1 MPKSYTGS
9 VATDQALAGFTGG
22 AVSTIFLHPLD
33 LIKTR
38 FQVNASQAAPRLGGT
53 LRSFQQIYRS
63 EGFRNGLYRGLTPN
77 FAGATMSWGLYF
89 YLYAGIKGQ
98 MPVDPATGRLGPT
111 QHMTASVLGGALTA
125 VVTNPLWVIKTR
137 MCTTKKTTPGAYQ
150 SLGQGLSTLVRTEGI
165 QGLYRGIIPALF
177 GVSHGAIQFMAY
189 EQLKYWRQ
197 EVKKKR
203 WEKKFLEEV
212 RGKANVPVASA
223 AAGVQSSTGVT
234 MDPKTFEKLRESR
247 LLEKKHDWETLS
259 TIEYLCMAA
268 SSKVTATVATYPY
281 QVLRSRLQM
290 MNNPQNGGMPYSG
303 VMDCIRKI
311 KKAEGILGFY
321 KGVAPNVI
329 RVLPG
334 TCITF
339 LVYETVSAWCRNHAR
354 YGLDEVTPVRLHA

>member
-9 VATDQALAGFTGG
+9 VATDQALAGFSGG

-38 FQVNASQAAPRLGGT
+38 FQVNASQAAPRIGGT

-77 FAGATMSWGLYF
+77 FAGATVSWGLYF
-89 YLYAGIKGQ
+89 YLYAGIKAN
-98 MPVDPATGRLGPT
+98 MPVDPNTGRLGPT
-111 QHMTASVLGGALTA
+111 QHMTASMLGGALTA
-125 VVTNPLWVIKTR
+125 AVTNPFWVIKTR

-150 SLGQGLSTLVRTEGI
+150 SLIGGLTTLVRTEGI
-165 QGLYRGIIPALF
+165 QGLYRGFIPALF
-177 GVSHGAIQFMAY
+177 GVSHGAVQFMAY

-197 EVKKKR
+197 EVKKRR
-203 WEKKFLEEV
+203 WEKQFLEEV
-212 RGKANVPVASA
+212 RGKANVPISDS
-223 AAGVQSSTGVT
+223 AAGVQSSESTGVS
-234 MDPKTFEKLRESR
+234 MDAKTFEKLRESR

-268 SSKVTATVATYPY
+268 SSKVTATIATYPY

-290 MNNPQNGGMPYSG
+290 MRNPQTGVEYSG

-311 KKAEGILGFY
+311 KKAEGLLGFY

-354 YGLDEVTPVRLHA
+354 YGLDE

>member
-1 MPKSYTGS
+1 
-9 VATDQALAGFTGG
+9 DQALAGFTGG
-22 AVSTIFLHPLD
+22 AVSTICLHPLD

-38 FQVNASQAAPRLGGT
+38 FQVNAAQGAPRIGGT
-53 LRSFQQIYRS
+53 LRSFQQIYKN
-63 EGFRNGLYRGLTPN
+63 EGFRHGLYRGLTPN
-77 FAGATMSWGLYF
+77 FAGATVSWGLYF
-89 YLYAGIKGQ
+89 YLYAGIKAR
-98 MPVDPATGRLGPT
+98 MAVDPETKRLGPT
-111 QHMTASVLGGALTA
+111 QHMAASMLGGAMTA
-125 VVTNPLWVIKTR
+125 VVTNPFWVIKTR
-137 MCTTKKTTPGAYQ
+137 MCTTQKTAPGAYQ
-150 SLGQGLSTLVRTEGI
+150 GLLGGLVTLAKTEGVK
-165 QGLYRGIIPALF
+165 GLYRGIVPALF

-203 WEKKFLEEV
+203 WEKQFLEEIHSNSITFISDA
-212 RGKANVPVASA
+212 KAI
-223 AAGVQSSTGVT
+223 
-234 MDPKTFEKLRESR
+234 EKLKEAR

-259 TIEYLCMAA
+259 TFEYLCMAA
-268 SSKVTATVATYPY
+268 SSKVAATVATYPY

-290 MNNPQNGGMPYSG
+290 MSNPHGEVVYTG

-354 YGLDEVTPVRLHA
+354 YGLDE

>member
-1 MPKSYTGS
+1 MT
-9 VATDQALAGFTGG
+9 A
-22 AVSTIFLHPLD
+22 
-33 LIKTR
+33 
-38 FQVNASQAAPRLGGT
+38 
-53 LRSFQQIYRS
+53 
-63 EGFRNGLYRGLTPN
+63 
-77 FAGATMSWGLYF
+77 
-89 YLYAGIKGQ
+89 
-98 MPVDPATGRLGPT
+98 DPTTGRLGPT
-111 QHMTASVLGGALTA
+111 QHMAASILGGALTA

-150 SLGQGLSTLVRTEGI
+150 SLIGGLTTLVRTEGV
-165 QGLYRGIIPALF
+165 QGLYRGIVPALF

-197 EVKKKR
+197 EVKKRR
-203 WEKKFLEEV
+203 WEKEFLEEV
-212 RGKANVPVASA
+212 RGSTKVPISASA
-223 AAGVQSSTGVT
+223 AATPSSEVTGVS
-234 MDPKTFEKLRESR
+234 MDAKTFEKLRESR

-290 MNNPQNGGMPYSG
+290 MSSPTSGVVYTG

-311 KKAEGILGFY
+311 KRAEGILGFY

-354 YGLDEVTPVRLHA
+354 YGLDE

>member
-9 VATDQALAGFTGG
+9 VATDQALAGFSGG

-38 FQVNASQAAPRLGGT
+38 FQVNASQAAPRIGGT

-77 FAGATMSWGLYF
+77 FAGATVSWGLYF
-89 YLYAGIKGQ
+89 YLYAGIKAQ
-98 MPVDPATGRLGPT
+98 MPVDPSTGRLGPS
-111 QHMTASVLGGALTA
+111 QHMVASTLGGALTA

-137 MCTTKKTTPGAYQ
+137 MCTTKKSTPGAYQ
-150 SLGQGLSTLVRTEGI
+150 NLAQGLVTLVRAEGV
-165 QGLYRGIIPALF
+165 QGLYRGIVPALF

-203 WEKKFLEEV
+203 WEKQFLEEV
-212 RGKANVPVASA
+212 RGMSNVPIQETA
-223 AAGVQSSTGVT
+223 AARPSDVTGVS

-290 MNNPQNGGMPYSG
+290 MSNPQSGVVYTG

-311 KKAEGILGFY
+311 RRAEGLLGFY

-354 YGLDEVTPVRLHA
+354 YGLDE

>member
-77 FAGATMSWGLYF
+77 FAGATVSWGLYF

-111 QHMTASVLGGALTA
+111 QHMVASVLGGALTA

-150 SLGQGLSTLVRTEGI
+150 SLGQGLATLVRAEGI

-223 AAGVQSSTGVT
+223 AVGVESSTGVT
-234 MDPKTFEKLRESR
+234 MDAKTFEKLRESR

-290 MNNPQNGGMPYSG
+290 MSNPQNGGVPYSG

-354 YGLDEVTPVRLHA
+354 YGLDDVTPVRLHA

>member
-53 LRSFQQIYRS
+53 LRSFQQIYKT

-77 FAGATMSWGLYF
+77 FAGATVSWGLYF
-89 YLYAGIKGQ
+89 YLYAGIKAN
-98 MPVDPATGRLGPT
+98 MAVDPSTGRLGPT
-111 QHMTASVLGGALTA
+111 QHMVASMLGGALTA

-137 MCTTKKTTPGAYQ
+137 MCTTKKATPGSYQ
-150 SLGQGLSTLVRTEGI
+150 SLIGGLVSLVRTEGFS
-165 QGLYRGIIPALF
+165 GLYRGIVPALF

-197 EVKKKR
+197 EVKKNR
-203 WEKKFLEEV
+203 WEKQFLEEV
-212 RGKANVPVASA
+212 RGKANSPI
-223 AAGVQSSTGVT
+223 SSNTVVSGAVGLD
-234 MDPKTFEKLRESR
+234 MDAKTFEKLRESR

-259 TIEYLCMAA
+259 TVEYLCMAA

-290 MNNPQNGGMPYSG
+290 MSSGQNGEPAYTG
-303 VMDCIRKI
+303 VMDCIRRI
-311 KKAEGILGFY
+311 KRAEGILGFY

-339 LVYETVSAWCRNHAR
+339 LVYETVSAWCRKHAR
-354 YGLDEVTPVRLHA
+354 YGLDE

>member
-38 FQVNASQAAPRLGGT
+38 FQVNATQAAPRFGGT

-63 EGFRNGLYRGLTPN
+63 EGFRHGLYRGLTPN
-77 FAGATMSWGLYF
+77 FAGATVSWGLYF
-89 YLYAGIKGQ
+89 YLYAGIKAN

-111 QHMTASVLGGALTA
+111 QHMVASMLGGALTA

-137 MCTTKKTTPGAYQ
+137 MCTTKKATPGAYQ
-150 SLGQGLSTLVRTEGI
+150 SLIGGLASLTRTEGLS
-165 QGLYRGIIPALF
+165 GLYRGIVPALF

-197 EVKKKR
+197 EVKKNR
-203 WEKKFLEEV
+203 WEKQFLEEV
-212 RGKANVPVASA
+212 RGKASVPISDA
-223 AAGVQSSTGVT
+223 AAGGETSHIAGIG
-234 MDPKTFEKLRESR
+234 MDAKTFEKLRETR

-259 TIEYLCMAA
+259 TVEYLCMAA

-290 MNNPQNGGMPYSG
+290 MSTGQNGEPVYAG

-311 KKAEGILGFY
+311 RRAEGILGFY

-354 YGLDEVTPVRLHA
+354 YGLDE

>member
-9 VATDQALAGFTGG
+9 IATDQALAGFTGG

-63 EGFRNGLYRGLTPN
+63 EGFRHGLYRGLTPN
-77 FAGATMSWGLYF
+77 FAGATVSWGLYF
-89 YLYAGIKGQ
+89 YLYAGIKAS
-98 MPVDPATGRLGPT
+98 MPVDPSTGRLGPT
-111 QHMTASVLGGALTA
+111 QHMAASMIGGALTA

-137 MCTTKKTTPGAYQ
+137 MCTTKSSTPGSYQ
-150 SLGQGLSTLVRTEGI
+150 SLVGGLVSLVKTEGI
-165 QGLYRGIIPALF
+165 KGLYRGIVPALF

-203 WEKKFLEEV
+203 WEKQFLEEV
-212 RGKANVPVASA
+212 RGKANVHILDTA
-223 AAGVQSSTGVT
+223 AAVQSSESTGVS
-234 MDPKTFEKLRESR
+234 MDAKTFEKLRESR

-290 MNNPQNGGMPYSG
+290 MSNPQGVVQYTG
-303 VMDCIRKI
+303 VMDCISKI
-311 KKAEGILGFY
+311 KRAEGLLGFY

-354 YGLDEVTPVRLHA
+354 FGLDE

>member
-22 AVSTIFLHPLD
+22 AVSTICLHPLD

-38 FQVNASQAAPRLGGT
+38 FQVNASQAAPRIGGT
-53 LRSFQQIYRS
+53 LRSFQQIYRT
-63 EGFRNGLYRGLTPN
+63 EGLRHGLYRGLTPN
-77 FAGATMSWGLYF
+77 FAGATISWGLYF
-89 YLYAGIKGQ
+89 YLYAGIKGR
-98 MPVDPATGRLGPT
+98 MPVDPETGRLGPT
-111 QHMTASVLGGALTA
+111 QHMVASMLGGALTA
-125 VVTNPLWVIKTR
+125 VVTNPFWVIKTR

-150 SLGQGLSTLVRTEGI
+150 SLVGGLYTLVRTEGL
-165 QGLYRGIIPALF
+165 QGMYRGIVPALF

-197 EVKKKR
+197 EAKQKR
-203 WEKKFLEEV
+203 WEKQFLEEV
-212 RGKANVPVASA
+212 GEKRITPVNASSRIEGA
-223 AAGVQSSTGVT
+223 ALLTQEMGGSS
-234 MDPKTFEKLRESR
+234 MDPKTLEELRELR
-247 LLEKKHDWETLS
+247 LMEQKHDWETLS
-259 TIEYLCMAA
+259 TVEYLCMAA
-268 SSKVTATVATYPY
+268 SSKVAATVATYPY

-290 MNNPQNGGMPYSG
+290 MSNPQSEVVYTG

-311 KKAEGILGFY
+311 KRAEGILGFY

-339 LVYETVSAWCRNHAR
+339 LVYETVSAWCRNHAQ
-354 YGLDEVTPVRLHA
+354 YGLDE

>member
-1 MPKSYTGS
+1 M
-9 VATDQALAGFTGG
+9 AGFSGG

-38 FQVNASQAAPRLGGT
+38 FQGTHRQSRIQVCADQDLTPHSSHLTLIALNSLIFSNLFLVNASQAAPKIGGT
-53 LRSFQQIYRS
+53 LRSFQQIYKG
-63 EGFRNGLYRGLTPN
+63 EGFRNGLYRGLSPN
-77 FAGATMSWGLYF
+77 FAGATVSWGLYF
-89 YLYAGIKGQ
+89 YLYAGIKAQ
-98 MPVDPATGRLGPT
+98 MPVDPSSGRLGPS
-111 QHMTASVLGGALTA
+111 QHMAASILGGALTA

-150 SLGQGLSTLVRTEGI
+150 NLFQGLSTLVRTEGV
-165 QGLYRGIIPALF
+165 QGLYRGIVPALF

-203 WEKKFLEEV
+203 WEKQFLEEM
-212 RGKANVPVASA
+212 RGRSNVPIQNT
-223 AAGVQSSTGVT
+223 AAGTPSSDLTGVS
-234 MDPKTFEKLRESR
+234 MDHKTFEKLRESR

-290 MNNPQNGGMPYSG
+290 MSNPQSGVVYTG

-311 KKAEGILGFY
+311 
-321 KGVAPNVI
+321 
-329 RVLPG
+329 R
-334 TCITF
+334 
-339 LVYETVSAWCRNHAR
+339 R
-354 YGLDEVTPVRLHA
+354 YGSILCE

>member
-38 FQVNASQAAPRLGGT
+38 FQVNASQAAPKIGGT

-63 EGFRNGLYRGLTPN
+63 EGFRHGLYRGLTPN
-77 FAGATMSWGLYF
+77 FAGATVSWGLYF
-89 YLYAGIKGQ
+89 YLYAGIKAK

-111 QHMTASVLGGALTA
+111 QHMTASMLGGAMTA
-125 VVTNPLWVIKTR
+125 VVTNPFWVIKTR
-137 MCTTKKTTPGAYQ
+137 MCTTKKTTPGAYR
-150 SLGQGLSTLVRTEGI
+150 SLVGGLVTLMRSEGI
-165 QGLYRGIIPALF
+165 SGLYRGIVPALF

-197 EVKKKR
+197 EVKRKR
-203 WEKKFLEEV
+203 WEKEFLEEIQSKYNAPGTV
-212 RGKANVPVASA
+212 MTESI
-223 AAGVQSSTGVT
+223 QSSESMEVNI
-234 MDPKTFEKLRESR
+234 DSKTFEKLRESR

-290 MNNPQNGGMPYSG
+290 MSNPQTGQVVYTG

-311 KKAEGILGFY
+311 KRAEGILGFY

-354 YGLDEVTPVRLHA
+354 FGLDE

>member
-1 MPKSYTGS
+1 
-9 VATDQALAGFTGG
+9 DQALAGFTGG

-38 FQVNASQAAPRLGGT
+38 FQVNAAQGAPRIGGT

-63 EGFRNGLYRGLTPN
+63 EGFRHGLYRGLTPN
-77 FAGATMSWGLYF
+77 FAGATVSWGLYF
-89 YLYAGIKGQ
+89 YLYAGIKAK
-98 MPVDPATGRLGPT
+98 MPVDPTTKRLGPS
-111 QHMTASVLGGALTA
+111 QHMAASILGGALTA
-125 VVTNPLWVIKTR
+125 VVTNPFWVIKTR
-137 MCTTKKTTPGAYQ
+137 MCTTQKTTPGAYQ
-150 SLGQGLSTLVRTEGI
+150 SLLGGLVTLVRTEGVK
-165 QGLYRGIIPALF
+165 GLYRGIVPALF

-197 EVKKKR
+197 EAKKKR
-203 WEKKFLEEV
+203 WEKQFLEEV
-212 RGKANVPVASA
+212 RGNANTPISDSVM
-223 AAGVQSSTGVT
+223 GEL
-234 MDPKTFEKLRESR
+234 MKTRV
-247 LLEKKHDWETLS
+247 LEKKHDWETLS

-290 MNNPQNGGMPYSG
+290 MSSPQGEVAYTG

-311 KKAEGILGFY
+311 RKAEGILGFY

-354 YGLDEVTPVRLHA
+354 YGLDE

>member
-22 AVSTIFLHPLD
+22 AVSTICLHPLD
-33 LIKTR
+33 LIKIR
-38 FQVNASQAAPRLGGT
+38 FQVNASQAAPRIGGT
-53 LRSFQQIYRS
+53 LRSFQEIFRS
-63 EGFRNGLYRGLTPN
+63 EGFRHGLYRGLTPN

-98 MPVDPATGRLGPT
+98 MPVDPETGRLGPA
-111 QHMTASVLGGALTA
+111 QYMIASMLGGALTA
-125 VVTNPLWVIKTR
+125 AVTNPLWVIKTR
-137 MCTTKKTTPGAYQ
+137 MCTTKKATPGAYQ
-150 SLGQGLSTLVRTEGI
+150 SLLG
-165 QGLYRGIIPALF
+165 GLYSLAKAEGLKGMYRGMIPALF

-189 EQLKYWRQ
+189 EQLKDWRQ

-203 WEKKFLEEV
+203 WEKQFLEEV
-212 RGKANVPVASA
+212 RGKSTTPVTDSA
-223 AAGVQSSTGVT
+223 QATAEMGGLSLNSETL
-234 MDPKTFEKLRESR
+234 EKLRKSK
-247 LLEKKHDWETLS
+247 LLEQSHDWETLS

-268 SSKVTATVATYPY
+268 SSKVTATVVTYPY

-290 MNNPQNGGMPYSG
+290 ISNPQSEVVYTG
-303 VMDCIRKI
+303 VVDCIRKI
-311 KKAEGILGFY
+311 KRAEGLLGFY

-354 YGLDEVTPVRLHA
+354 YGLDE

>member
-1 MPKSYTGS
+1 
-9 VATDQALAGFTGG
+9 DQALAGFTGG

-38 FQVNASQAAPRLGGT
+38 FQVNASQAAPKLGGT
-53 LRSFQQIYRS
+53 LRSFQEIYRS
-63 EGFRNGLYRGLTPN
+63 EGFRHGLYRGLTPN
-77 FAGATMSWGLYF
+77 FAGATVSWGLYF
-89 YLYAGIKGQ
+89 YLYAGIKAS
-98 MPVDPATGRLGPT
+98 MPVDPSTGRLGPT
-111 QHMTASVLGGALTA
+111 QHMAASMIGGALTA
-125 VVTNPLWVIKTR
+125 VVTNPFWVIKTR
-137 MCTTKKTTPGAYQ
+137 MCTTKKATPGSYQ
-150 SLGQGLSTLVRTEGI
+150 SLIGGLTSLFRTEGV
-165 QGLYRGIIPALF
+165 QGLYRGIVPALF

-197 EVKKKR
+197 EAKKKR
-203 WEKKFLEEV
+203 
-212 RGKANVPVASA
+212 
-223 AAGVQSSTGVT
+223 
-234 MDPKTFEKLRESR
+234 MDAKTFAKLRESR

-290 MNNPQNGGMPYSG
+290 MRNPQTGVEYTG

-311 KKAEGILGFY
+311 KRAEGLLGFY

-354 YGLDEVTPVRLHA
+354 YGLDE

>member
-53 LRSFQQIYRS
+53 LRSFQHIYKS

-77 FAGATMSWGLYF
+77 FAGATVSWGLYF

-98 MPVDPATGRLGPT
+98 MPVDPATGRLGPS
-111 QHMTASVLGGALTA
+111 QHMVASILGGALTA

-137 MCTTKKTTPGAYQ
+137 MCTTKKTTPGSYQ
-150 SLGQGLSTLVRTEGI
+150 SLGQGLATLIRTEGI

-203 WEKKFLEEV
+203 WEKRFLEEV
-212 RGKANVPVASA
+212 RGQANVPVASA
-223 AAGVQSSTGVT
+223 VGLQSSTGLT

-290 MNNPQNGGMPYSG
+290 MSNPQNGGVPYTG

-311 KKAEGILGFY
+311 RKAEGILGFY

-354 YGLDEVTPVRLHA
+354 YGLDDVTPVRLHA

>member
-22 AVSTIFLHPLD
+22 AVSTICLHPLD

-38 FQVNASQAAPRLGGT
+38 FQVNAAQAAPRIGGT
-53 LRSFQQIYRS
+53 LRSFQQIYKS
-63 EGFRNGLYRGLTPN
+63 EGFRHGLYRGLTPN
-77 FAGATMSWGLYF
+77 FAGATVSWGLYF
-89 YLYAGIKGQ
+89 YLYAGIKAS
-98 MPVDPATGRLGPT
+98 MPVDPTTKRLGPS
-111 QHMTASVLGGALTA
+111 QHMAASMLGGALTA
-125 VVTNPLWVIKTR
+125 VVTNPFWVIKTR
-137 MCTTKKTTPGAYQ
+137 MCTTQKTAPGAYQ
-150 SLGQGLSTLVRTEGI
+150 SLFGGLVTLVKTEGVK
-165 QGLYRGIIPALF
+165 GLYRGIVPALF

-197 EVKKKR
+197 EAKKKR
-203 WEKKFLEEV
+203 WEKQFLEEV
-212 RGKANVPVASA
+212 RGKANASISDS
-223 AAGVQSSTGVT
+223 VS
-234 MDPKTFEKLRESR
+234 MDSKTIEKLREAR

-259 TIEYLCMAA
+259 TVEYLCMAA
-268 SSKVTATVATYPY
+268 SSKVAATVATYPY

-290 MNNPQNGGMPYSG
+290 MSNSQGEVAYTG

-311 KKAEGILGFY
+311 KRAEGILGFY

-354 YGLDEVTPVRLHA
+354 YGLDDE